1 MIFILNTSEQVV
13 GTLARKGTTN
23 KVTPYFDDTHI
34 EDLSTGAETFTF
46 STFANTREASNIK
59 IGNFIAFKV
68 EKGYKLFHIT
78 EVTEEHTTDFIKTA
92 YCEMAGIELIN
103 EIVRTVE
110 MPSASLKQFLTY
122 LLQDTEYQVGKID
135 GSLVNVLSIK
145 LKSGKVYPL
154 LQEYVIGKYGAE
166 ISFRTEIEGGRIVGK
181 YIDCY
186 AERGSFNGLRFEY
199 GENLT
204 KVKKTEDSSELVT
217 ALIGEGKNGVD
228 FKSVQAED
236 KPLNQDFIA
245 DSNAYARYNRKGSHI
260 MDIYH
265 YDTESPAELLN
276 ATRKELKRRCTPKF
290 KYEVDVELLG
300 QPVDLGDTV
309 YVVDNSFYPP
319 LHLSARV
326 SKLQR
331 SRTDSEKDKCILA
344 NYKEVVSRITDD
356 DRKLASLID
365 ERFPI
370 GTSDIKDGAVTG
382 DKIPEGSVGSNHI
395 IRDSITTQHL
405 QANSITAEK
414 IEAGQIKAEH
424 ILADAIKAF
433 HIKADQIEAKHI
445 QANAITSDKIE
456 ANAITSEK
464 ISANTIE
471 TSHIKAD
478 QVVGTHI
485 KADEIEAEHLK
496 ANSIT
501 TDKINANAIS
511 TEKIQANAITADK
524 ILANAITTDKILAGA
539 ITTDKLNANSIT
551 SDKISANQI
560 LSKHILA
567 EQILASH
574 IKAGTITA
582 DKIGANQINT
592 SHLVAGSITSDK
604 IGANQILATHIK
616 AGSIDASKVTTG
628 ELITNSAQIKKGL
641 IETAHIGVGQITEAL
656 IGNGAINEA
665 KILDA
670 SITSAKIANASITS
684 AKIANA
690 QINTAHIN
698 ELSANVIKSGKIN
711 TGLIEIA
718 GLNGKL
724 KLKDNRLQVFD
735 ASTTPME
742 RVSLGDVD
750 GDGSKYG
757 LRVRGADGTTVL
769 YDENGVYNEGIT
781 DGAITNPKIS
791 DDSIDSRTLNL
802 EELFVSD
809 SAFINELK
817 AVKINASQLVVDTI
831 RNDLINLEGAIK
843 FSSLSDEINKVLF
856 VKPPNSGETWI
867 NGGMIAT
874 DTIKADSIDLL
885 SGISV
890 SKDGNT
896 TFAIANDGSAKF
908 AGEVSSFNFSNVAG
922 QEAGYKLD
930 PSGTAYLN
938 DAILRGSVILPNAG
952 MTNYGGNTSGNL
964 VRNSNFKSMEF
975 WTPNNECVTIDKT
988 KGLGEGY
995 SLKISTTGNTSDKW
1009 RGATMRCIT
1018 TPIAKGE
1025 KFTISCYYFIEDPTS
1040 LDSTFTLELK
1050 GTKADGTGDR
1060 GLGSVWVNKNNC
1072 VVGKW
1077 TRLVTTVTAD
1087 VDYSSAYIFP
1097 YITRNGTA
1105 WVTNVQVVAGEN
1117 NVDWSP
1123 YISEQGDLIR
1133 FYAGASYE
1141 NRNQA
1146 PFIVYQD
1153 GSFKATKGEIGGTF
1167 TGELHIGN
1175 IHITDTNESQ
1185 AELSI
1190 YDNNNVNKKVEI
1202 TDNYANFNV
1211 DFNIGDLFKVN
1222 LGNRTVGFGDSVG
1235 IDLRKG
1241 SNSIA
1246 LNKDFGTYY
1255 SPIGIVT
1262 EAGSTHD
1269 FKVQDGYSGL
1279 AFIADGSK
1287 ATAGS
1292 ETHYDYKF
1300 ARGDGDSVSV
1310 VVDGRLTVKDRITM
1324 ADNNKIELVSIGGAN
1339 SGIDFMIR

>member
-34 EDLSTGAETFTF
+34 EDLSTGAETFAF
-46 STFANTREASNIK
+46 STFANTREASNIV
-59 IGNFIAFKV
+59 IGNLIAFKV
-68 EKGYKLFHIT
+68 EKGYKLFQIID
-78 EVTEEHTTDFIKTA
+78 VTEEHETEFIKTA

-103 EIVRTVE
+103 EIVRAVDL
-110 MPSASLKQFLTY
+110 PSASLKQFLTY

-154 LQEYVIGKYGAE
+154 IQEYVIGKYGAE
-166 ISFRTEIEGGRIVGK
+166 VSFRVEIEGGRVVGK

-186 AERGSFNGLRFEY
+186 AERGSFKGLRFEY
-199 GENLT
+199 GENIS
-204 KVKKTEDSSELVT
+204 KVIKSVDSSELVT

-228 FKSVQAED
+228 FKTVEASD
-236 KPLNQDFIA
+236 KPLNQDFIV
-245 DSNAYARYNRKGSHI
+245 DEEAYKRYNKKGSHI
-260 MDIYH
+260 FDIYK

-276 ATRKELKRRCTPKF
+276 ATRKELKRRSTPKF

-309 YVVDNSFYPP
+309 YIIDNTFNPP

-326 SKLQR
+326 SKLHR
-331 SRTDSEKDKCILA
+331 SRTDYQKDKCILT
-344 NYKEVVSRITDD
+344 NYKEVVSRITDE
-356 DRKLASLID
+356 DRRLASLID

-382 DKIPEGSVGSNHI
+382 NKIPENVVNGHHI
-395 IRDSITTQHL
+395 IKDSITTEHL
-405 QANSITAEK
+405 EANSITADK
-414 IEAGQIKAEH
+414 IEAGQIKSEH
-424 ILADAIKAF
+424 ILAEAIKSQ
-433 HIKADQIEAKHI
+433 HIKANEIEAKHI
-445 QANAITSDKIE
+445 QAEAITTEKLQANSIDASKIQ
-456 ANAITSEK
+456 ADA
-464 ISANTIE
+464 IE

-478 QVVGTHI
+478 QVVGKHI
-485 KADEIEAEHLK
+485 LAGEIQTEHLK

-501 TDKINANAIS
+501 SDKIN
-511 TEKIQANAITADK
+511 
-524 ILANAITTDKILAGA
+524 ANAITTDKIQVNAITTEKILAGA
-539 ITTDKLNANSIT
+539 ITSDKIEAGAISTDKLEAGSVNAN
-551 SDKISANQI
+551 
-560 LSKHILA
+560 
-567 EQILASH
+567 
-574 IKAGTITA
+574 
-582 DKIGANQINT
+582 KIGANQILSEHIQAEQVLAKHIKAGEIQADHIGANQIET
-592 SHLVAGSITSDK
+592 NHLVAGAITSDK
-604 IGANQILATHIK
+604 IGANQILGNHIK

-641 IETAHIGVGQITEAL
+641 IQTAHIGEGQITNAL

-670 SITSAKIANASITS
+670 SITSAKIKDASITS
-684 AKIANA
+684 AKIGQA
-690 QINTAHIN
+690 QIETAHIK

-711 TGLIEIA
+711 TGLIEVA
-718 GLNGKL
+718 GTNGNL
-724 KLKDNRLQVFD
+724 KIKDNRLQVFD
-735 ASTTPME
+735 KSEVPKE
-742 RVSLGDVD
+742 RVSLGDVN
-750 GDGSKYG
+750 GDGSTYG
-757 LRVRGADGTTVL
+757 LRVRGKDGTTIL

-781 DGAITNPKIS
+781 DGAITNPKID

-896 TFAIANDGSAKF
+896 TFAISNDGSAKF
-908 AGEVSSFNFSNVAG
+908 SGEVSSFNFSNVAG

-930 PSGTAYLN
+930 PNGTAYLN
-938 DAILRGSVILPNAG
+938 DAILRGRVELPNAG
-952 MTNYGGNTSGNL
+952 MTDFGGNTWNNLLVNSFDFTGWYQKVGGLEEGLEGAKAIVNKRTNWVAGNPRQQVVKSLIGTVFKGDKLTISGYYWVDSSVKTSGSKADNNICLRVYDRTSSSFVDICNVPFELEKTNTWVRFEASGSVPYETVKNIGFVFSVHTNGYFKMTLPKVEKGTKVSKWTPSETDRGNL
-964 VRNSNFKSMEF
+964 VR
-975 WTPNNECVTIDKT
+975 I
-988 KGLGEGY
+988 
-995 SLKISTTGNTSDKW
+995 
-1009 RGATMRCIT
+1009 
-1018 TPIAKGE
+1018 
-1025 KFTISCYYFIEDPTS
+1025 
-1040 LDSTFTLELK
+1040 
-1050 GTKADGTGDR
+1050 
-1060 GLGSVWVNKNNC
+1060 
-1072 VVGKW
+1072 
-1077 TRLVTTVTAD
+1077 
-1087 VDYSSAYIFP
+1087 
-1097 YITRNGTA
+1097 
-1105 WVTNVQVVAGEN
+1105 
-1117 NVDWSP
+1117 
-1123 YISEQGDLIR
+1123 
-1133 FYAGASYE
+1133 YAGSSYE
-1141 NRNQA
+1141 QRDNA

-1185 AELSI
+1185 AEFSI
-1190 YDNNNVNKKVEI
+1190 YDNGNVNKKVEL
-1202 TDNYANFNV
+1202 TDAYANFNV

-1222 LGNRTVGFGDSVG
+1222 LGNRSVGFGDSVG
-1235 IDLRKG
+1235 LDLRKG
-1241 SNSIA
+1241 SNSISI
-1246 LNKDFGTYY
+1246 NKDFGTYY

-1269 FKVQDGYSGL
+1269 FKVQDGYSGMV
-1279 AFIADGSK
+1279 FVADGSK

>member
-46 STFANTREASNIK
+46 STFANTREASNIV

-78 EVTEEHTTDFIKTA
+78 DVTEEHTTEFIKTA

-154 LQEYVIGKYGAE
+154 IQEYVIGKYGAE
-166 ISFRTEIEGGRIVGK
+166 VSFRVEIEGGRIVGK
-181 YIDCY
+181 YVDCY
-186 AERGSFNGLRFEY
+186 AERGSFKGLRFEY
-199 GENLT
+199 GENIT
-204 KVKKTEDSSELVT
+204 KVKKSVDSSELVT

-236 KPLNQDFIA
+236 KPLNQDFIG
-245 DSNAYARYNRKGSHI
+245 DSDAYARYNRKGSHI

-276 ATRKELKRRCTPKF
+276 ATRKELKRRSTPKF

-309 YVVDNSFYPP
+309 YVVDNTFYPP

-326 SKLQR
+326 SKLHK
-331 SRTDSEKDKCILA
+331 SRTDSQKDKCILA
-344 NYKEVVSRITDD
+344 NYKEIVSRITDD

-464 ISANTIE
+464 INANTIE

-501 TDKINANAIS
+501 TDKINANAIT
-511 TEKIQANAITADK
+511 TEKIQADAITSDK
-524 ILANAITTDKILAGA
+524 ILANSITSDKILAGA
-539 ITTDKLNANSIT
+539 ITTDKLQANVIT

-582 DKIGANQINT
+582 DKIGANQITT

-711 TGLIEIA
+711 TGLIEVA
-718 GLNGKL
+718 GVNGKL
-724 KLKDNRLQVFD
+724 KIKDNRLQVFD
-735 ASTTPME
+735 ASTTPIE

-750 GDGSKYG
+750 GNGSKYG
-757 LRVRGADGTTVL
+757 LRVRGADGSTVL

-843 FSSLSDEINKVLF
+843 FTSLSDEINKVLF

-952 MTNYGGNTSGNL
+952 MTNFGDSNGVDNKALGTSEPL
-964 VRNSNFKSMEF
+964 VISSLNGSDNQTFYKYK
-975 WTPNNECVTIDKT
+975 IDS
-988 KGLGEGY
+988 
-995 SLKISTTGNTSDKW
+995 SLAGK
-1009 RGATMRCIT
+1009 
-1018 TPIAKGE
+1018 
-1025 KFTISCYYFIEDPTS
+1025 
-1040 LDSTFTLELK
+1040 TFTVSFKYEVDGVK
-1050 GTKADGTGDR
+1050 EATNIPSGRDANIYFQMIAQKADGSNT
-1060 GLGSVWVNKNNC
+1060 W
-1072 VVGKW
+1072 VVGASGSIGINHKL
-1077 TRLVTTVTAD
+1077 TNGKALVKVTGVPSGATGLTFGLRSNFLSGGKITINEVMVSEGESFPDWKPAEAD
-1087 VDYSSAYIFP
+1087 NINYVRI
-1097 YITRNGTA
+1097 
-1105 WVTNVQVVAGEN
+1105 
-1117 NVDWSP
+1117 
-1123 YISEQGDLIR
+1123 
-1133 FYAGASYE
+1133 YAGSSYE
-1141 NRNQA
+1141 NRNNA

-1175 IHITDTNESQ
+1175 IHITDTNTSQ
-1185 AELSI
+1185 AEFSI

-1202 TDNYANFNV
+1202 TDAYANFNV
-1211 DFNIGDLFKVN
+1211 DFNVGDLFKVN
-1222 LGNRTVGFGDSVG
+1222 LANRSVGFGDSVG

-1241 SNSIA
+1241 SNSIS
-1246 LNKDFGTYY
+1246 LNKDFGTFY
-1255 SPIGIVT
+1255 SPIGIIT

-1269 FKVQDGYSGL
+1269 FKVQDGYSGM

-1300 ARGDGDSVSV
+1300 ARGDGDIVSV

>member
-46 STFANTREASNIK
+46 STFANTREASNIV

-78 EVTEEHTTDFIKTA
+78 DVTEEHTTEFIKTA

-154 LQEYVIGKYGAE
+154 IQEYVIGKYGAE
-166 ISFRTEIEGGRIVGK
+166 VSFRVEIEGGRIVGK
-181 YIDCY
+181 YVDCY
-186 AERGSFNGLRFEY
+186 AERGSFKGLRFEY
-199 GENLT
+199 GENIT
-204 KVKKTEDSSELVT
+204 KVKKSVDSSELVT

-236 KPLNQDFIA
+236 KPLNQDFIG
-245 DSNAYARYNRKGSHI
+245 DSDAYARYNRKGSHI

-276 ATRKELKRRCTPKF
+276 ATRKELKRRSTPKF

-309 YVVDNSFYPP
+309 YVVDNTFYPP

-326 SKLQR
+326 SKLHK
-331 SRTDSEKDKCILA
+331 SRTDSQKDKCILA
-344 NYKEVVSRITDD
+344 NYKEIVSRITDD

-445 QANAITSDKIE
+445 QANAITSEKIE
-456 ANAITSEK
+456 ANAITSDK

-501 TDKINANAIS
+501 TDKINANAIT
-511 TEKIQANAITADK
+511 TEKIQADAITSDK
-524 ILANAITTDKILAGA
+524 ILANAITSDKIIAGA
-539 ITTDKLNANSIT
+539 ITTDKLQANVIT

-582 DKIGANQINT
+582 DKIGANQITT

-711 TGLIEIA
+711 TGLIEVA
-718 GLNGKL
+718 GVNGKL
-724 KLKDNRLQVFD
+724 KIKDNRLQVFD
-735 ASTTPME
+735 ASTTPIE

-750 GDGSKYG
+750 GNGSKYG
-757 LRVRGADGTTVL
+757 LRVRGADGSTVL

-952 MTNYGGNTSGNL
+952 MTNYGGTGKDNILIGSGTTDLKYLGNHVGTATSSSTSAL
-964 VRNSNFKSMEF
+964 VNEPNAPYGKAFYFKKV
-975 WTPNNECVTIDKT
+975 NNEGVASTNGGRYFSVPAPLEADRV
-988 KGLGEGY
+988 Y
-995 SLKISTTGNTSDKW
+995 SWSIW
-1009 RGATMRCIT
+1009 V
-1018 TPIAKGE
+1018 
-1025 KFTISCYYFIEDPTS
+1025 
-1040 LDSTFTLELK
+1040 K
-1050 GTKADGTGDR
+1050 GTKGTKLR
-1060 GLGSVWVNKNNC
+1060 LGQEQGGTKDITLT
-1072 VVGKW
+1072 GE
-1077 TRLVTTVTAD
+1077 
-1087 VDYSSAYIFP
+1087 YQ
-1097 YITRNGTA
+1097 YITHTYTA
-1105 WVTNVQVVAGEN
+1105 TESQYKQFVFYATTDFELTFHSIKLEEGNTPSP
-1117 NVDWSP
+1117 WSP
-1123 YISEQGDLIR
+1123 NSSEGLPLVRI
-1133 FYAGASYE
+1133 YAGSSYE

-1175 IHITDTNESQ
+1175 IHITDTNDSQ
-1185 AELSI
+1185 AEFSI
-1190 YDNNNVNKKVEI
+1190 YDNNNVNKKVEV
-1202 TDNYANFNV
+1202 TDAYANFNV
-1211 DFNIGDLFKVN
+1211 DFNVGDLFKVN
-1222 LGNRTVGFGDSVG
+1222 LGNRSVGFGDSVG

-1269 FKVQDGYSGL
+1269 FKVQDGY
-1279 AFIADGSK
+1279 
-1287 ATAGS
+1287 
-1292 ETHYDYKF
+1292 
-1300 ARGDGDSVSV
+1300 R
-1310 VVDGRLTVKDRITM
+1310 
-1324 ADNNKIELVSIGGAN
+1324 
-1339 SGIDFMIR
+1339 